1 MTQKKSHSG
10 TENSKNCSLQTK
22 NCFSLLASLHYYVS
36 FRSGYK
42 SRVFLVPVCLFA
54 LLYNLPKFF
63 ELRLERVS
71 AAAEVE
77 GNATAAAAN
86 ATAATQEEDD
96 EDNYELSLRATE
108 LRKNKL
114 YVRVYLIWMNL
125 FIQV

>member
-1 MTQKKSHSG
+1 M
-10 TENSKNCSLQTK
+10 LV
-22 NCFSLLASLHYYVS
+22 SLHCCVS

-86 ATAATQEEDD
+86 ATAAPQEEDD